1 MRPRLRAQPPPSDP
15 QQEYLASR
23 GLLVELETPR
33 IRLRYVCLADVPR
46 LFALFQDA
54 EVTRFFTW
62 RPPRD
67 EAETEDYVAGFQHE
81 ILQHSAYHFS
91 ILVRPA
97 DQVIGVGNLYHIHRA
112 RAEAEIGIWLGRP
125 YWGRRYQAD
134 VNRLLIRFAQEELGL
149 RRILFRVAAENTR
162 ARRAFERLGASLTDR
177 VWLYS
182 YCRQQPIE
190 HLVYAIETSLGASS
204 G

>member
-1 MRPRLRAQPPPSDP
+1 MRSRLRAQPPAADP
-15 QQEYLASR
+15 HQEYLASR
-23 GLLVELETPR
+23 GLLVQLETPR

-46 LFALFQDA
+46 LCALFQDA

-67 EAETEDYVAGFQHE
+67 EVETEDYVVGFQHE
-81 ILQHSAYHFS
+81 ILQHTAYHFT

-97 DQVIGVGNLYHIHRA
+97 DEAIGVCNLYHIHQA
-112 RAEAEIGIWLGRP
+112 RAEAEIGIWLGRA
-125 YWGRRYQAD
+125 YWGQRYQAD
-134 VNRLLIRFAQEELGL
+134 VNHLLIRFAREELGL
-149 RRILFRVAAENTR
+149 RRILFRVAAANTR
-162 ARRAFERLGASLTDR
+162 ARRAFEGLGATLTNR

-182 YCRQQPIE
+182 YCRQEPVE
-190 HLVYAIETSLGASS
+190 HLVYAIDTSSEAGV